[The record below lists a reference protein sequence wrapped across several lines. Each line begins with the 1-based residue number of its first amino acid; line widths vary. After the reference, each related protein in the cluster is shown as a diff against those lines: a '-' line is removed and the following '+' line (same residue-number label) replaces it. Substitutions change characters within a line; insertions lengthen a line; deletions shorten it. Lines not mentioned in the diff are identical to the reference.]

1 MVGRKTYEEF
11 CWDEHDLEVARKK
24 IGAGYIISRFK
35 GLGEMDANQLWK
47 TTMDPNTRR
56 LIQIKM
62 PDIESAGDKIE
73 LFMGKDAS
81 RRQTWINENI
91 DFSNKDDFSV
101 MLKRNSKEEE

>member
-1 MVGRKTYEEF
+1 
-11 CWDEHDLEVARKK
+11 
-24 IGAGYIISRFK
+24 
-35 GLGEMDANQLWK
+35 MDANQLWK

-81 RRQTWINENI
+81 RRQVWINENI
-91 DFSNKDDFSV
+91 DFSNKDDFAV
-101 MLKRNSKEEE
+101 MLKNNQKGGE